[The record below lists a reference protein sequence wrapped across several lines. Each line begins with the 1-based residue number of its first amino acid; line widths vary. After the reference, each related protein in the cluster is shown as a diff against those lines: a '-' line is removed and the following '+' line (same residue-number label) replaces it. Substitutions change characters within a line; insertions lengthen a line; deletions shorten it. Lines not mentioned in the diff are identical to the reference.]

1 MSNNGK
7 NGGLVPRQINEIAT
21 VVSAVVATI
30 NKDKRNGGQ
39 RKSGSGS
46 NQGRRGKSSD
56 SGTGTLITISRW
68 IQENLPDTFYYNSMT
83 GEIVINRDLPPA
95 FQENWPKINGHQ
107 KYPTRLQDEH
117 VNILTGILQDGPFEK
132 ARLETV
138 GAAICNAALRHTFH
152 PILEYFNGLTWD
164 GVERLE
170 RIFIEFLGS
179 ENNEYNRQT
188 SKMMFMQI
196 ASRALEPGCQMDYIV
211 ILEGGQG
218 LRKSSLVAALAPVR
232 DWAVANPPPPSRFD
246 TKETSLA
253 VAGKLIVEIADL
265 AGIHAGNVDDWKSF
279 LTRRFDQVRRPYAKQ
294 SVIIPRTAVFIG
306 TFNPDASGEY
316 LKDLTGNRRYW
327 PIEVRKT
334 IDVDRFARSRDQIFA
349 EAVHRLRAGESCW
362 PTPEFERKY
371 IVPEQDK
378 RTSTDPWLGVI
389 DNYVKAS
396 KTASVDDIK
405 QNALLLAV
413 KDWNQNN
420 TTRVISC
427 LKQLGFKLKRTKT
440 RNIWIRS

>member
-1 MSNNGK
+1 MSNNEK
-7 NGGLVPRQINEIAT
+7 NGALAPKQISEIAT
-21 VVSAVVATI
+21 VVSAVVEKI
-30 NKDKRNGGQ
+30 SKDKRNGGQ
-39 RKSGSGS
+39 KKSGSSS
-46 NQGRRGKSSD
+46 NRGKSSE
-56 SGTGTLITISRW
+56 SSTGTLITISQW
-68 IQENLPDTFYYNSMT
+68 IQQTMPDTFYYNSMT

-95 FQENWPKINGHQ
+95 LKENWPKLNGYR
-107 KYPTRLQDEH
+107 KYPAPLQDEH
-117 VNILTGILQDGPFEK
+117 VNFLTGIIQNGPFEK

-138 GAAICNAALRHTFH
+138 GAAISNAALRHTFH
-152 PILEYFNGLTWD
+152 PILEYFNGLKWD
-164 GVERLE
+164 GVDRLE
-170 RIFIEFLGS
+170 RVFIEFLGA
-179 ENNEYNRQT
+179 ENNEYNKKT

-196 ASRALEPGCQMDYIV
+196 AARALEPGCQMDYIT
-211 ILEGGQG
+211 IFEGGQG
-218 LRKSSLVAALAPVR
+218 LRKSTFVAALAPVR
-232 DWAVANPPPPSRFD
+232 GWAVANPPPPSRFGSR
-246 TKETSLA
+246 ETTLA
-253 VAGKLIVEIADL
+253 VAGKLVVEIADL
-265 AGIHAGNVDDWKSF
+265 AGIHDGNIDAWKAF
-279 LTRRFDQVRRPYAKQ
+279 LTAQFDEVRRPYAKNA
-294 SVIIPRTAVFIG
+294 VTMPRTAVFIG